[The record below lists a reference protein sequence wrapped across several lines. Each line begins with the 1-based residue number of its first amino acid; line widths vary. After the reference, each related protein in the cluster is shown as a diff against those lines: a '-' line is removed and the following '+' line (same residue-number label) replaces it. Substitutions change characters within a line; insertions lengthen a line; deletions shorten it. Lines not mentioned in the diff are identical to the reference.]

1 MEIANRIKQAIS
13 MQEIAVKYG
22 FTIDCKNFIKCPF
35 HGEKTASLKIYPDN
49 KGWHCFGCGEGGS
62 VIDFVMKLFSM
73 RFMEACRKINYDFNL
88 GLQID
93 DFRPSIESELAIA
106 ARKKEQEFQQYEQ
119 EQRRKEYNHYVNQYA
134 IIRDKAAEADKFNNI
149 DELPEEV
156 IAALKNMSLSEYYVS
171 YAAER
176 LKR

>member
-1 MEIANRIKQAIS
+1 MEIANKIKILLT
-13 MQEIAVKYG
+13 MEDIANKYG
-22 FTIDCKNFIKCPF
+22 FIIDGKGFIKCPF
-35 HGEKTASLKIYPDN
+35 HGEKTASLKIYSSN

-62 VIDFVMKLFSM
+62 VIDFVMKLFNM
-73 RFMEACRKINYDFNL
+73 RFMETCRKINYDFDL

-106 ARKKEQEFQQYEQ
+106 ARKKEQELQQYEQ

-156 IAALKNMSLSEYYVS
+156 IKALKNMSLSEYYVS